1 MTAAQR
7 TICQLR
13 EDRRRAM
20 LVVAAVTW
28 GLLMPLIY
36 LAVAAEPLKVG
47 GLPVT

>member
-1 MTAAQR
+1 MTAVRRAL
-7 TICQLR
+7 CQLW
-13 EDRRRAM
+13 EDHRKVMR
-20 LVVAAVTW
+20 VVAAATW

>member
-7 TICQLR
+7 TLCRLW
-13 EDRRRAM
+13 EDHRKAM
-20 LVVAAVTW
+20 LVVAVTW